1 VEEDEAGRLKAFRRR
16 FGRGWDVE
24 EAVEEEGGAL
34 GVDVKV
40 GEEGRQTG
48 VSGRCENLLKW
59 RKVADLTE
67 IQTDS
72 ALPTTPSPQST
83 TGTSPS
89 PTSGSSPASSSSPTS
104 SASSYGDNLMDLIS
118 NYAQGSSSSGTPAD
132 PAKSLKGA
140 VRKAKK

>member
-1 VEEDEAGRLKAFRRR
+1 M
-16 FGRGWDVE
+16 
-24 EAVEEEGGAL
+24 EEEGGAAL

-40 GEEGRQTG
+40 GEKGRQTG
-48 VSGRCENLLKW
+48 VSGRCEDRLKW
-59 RKVADLTE
+59 CKVADLTE

-72 ALPTTPSPQST
+72 AMPTTPSPQST

-89 PTSGSSPASSSSPTS
+89 PSSGSSPASSASPTGS
-104 SASSYGDNLMDLIS
+104 SSSYGDNLMDLIS